1 MINSSNFFLNN
12 FFELENSPCECKK
25 ETVYTAPGVD
35 PSYVLKVCAKPDS
48 DTLRFS
54 YSAQKGLNQS
64 GNAGGVINENIL
76 GDSCLLS
83 NLLIWTVL
91 LNFYKSMDLF
101 SP

>member
-64 GNAGGVINENIL
+64 GNNIYFL
-76 GDSCLLS
+76 V
-83 NLLIWTVL
+83 NVL
-91 LNFYKSMDLF
+91 LNIIYYFFNITLY
-101 SP
+101 